1 MPPPEPGGAEVNSN
15 RERDRI
21 VLIGRDEDVSRLQA
35 AITGGR
41 LAPGALRLVRLEGPI
56 GAGKTALLSR
66 VLAEAPGRVLA
77 TRADRMF
84 SSGPLAAAR
93 VLLESLLHESLAR
106 LVEGAGPAQLAR
118 ACIQALGEEPVTIA
132 VDDAQWLDPSS
143 EEFFAAFLTAP
154 ARAPRVLVL
163 AHRPHQEPAAVLR
176 AARRAG
182 ASDEHLVVGA
192 LPETA
197 IRTLAE
203 GLPPHQARAVA
214 ASADGN
220 PLFAHVLISAFQ
232 RHPEARD
239 VSDVLDLARLG
250 PGAGL
255 AAAVADDIRSL
266 PDSARTVLR
275 GIAVLGRLDLPGLR
289 AVTGLDPDPVRAAL
303 EVLQR
308 HGLLAVTSTEALHPV
323 IRAGVYQDIPRDW
336 AVQAHRIAAAQPG
349 LDPLERAE
357 HLAFL
362 REHASDDEVGELVTA
377 ARQALGAAPA
387 TARRWLEPASAHR
400 RCPALE
406 LVLARAEMMCG
417 DTARAIERL
426 RSLAT
431 RSEHAGEAR
440 VLLAH
445 GLRMSGKPDEASALL
460 HDPGDENVD
469 PALLME
475 RVALASLVE
484 EPVPEDLLVRLA
496 AEGRRYTLAAAAFRT
511 ISLLVS
517 GRVPLAREAF
527 TGVLEGLHELPP
539 EELRDVL
546 DAAAAA
552 VWSGYILD
560 HTPAAIRLGT
570 RALRTA
576 RHFGRTTLLANL
588 GAALAFALIPA
599 GRLEDADAAAEQAV
613 EDAGRA
619 GTADLIG
626 MARTAQA
633 LSALWRRDESLMRL
647 RLEQLREAPL
657 PSVLW
662 WRRTVLSSRAR
673 TAALVGEAEPYAFT
687 PGPADGTAP
696 LRYADAA
703 TISFLAGDP
712 ATGVRLAQEGLALAD
727 AGGLESQGAL
737 LRTTLGEALLRGGQD
752 PATARSLLAQARES
766 YEQLAMPYPARRA
779 AAGQEEAER
788 LVRDS
793 AAGRLTPREL
803 EVARLVAEG
812 LSNQDI
818 AERLVISRRT
828 AEEHVSKV
836 LRKLGASSRVAV
848 ARMLPQP

>member
-1 MPPPEPGGAEVNSN
+1 M
-15 RERDRI
+15 
-21 VLIGRDEDVSRLQA
+21 LIGRDEDVSRLRA
-35 AITGGR
+35 AITAGQP
-41 LAPGALRLVRLEGPI
+41 APGTLRLVRLEGPI

-93 VLLESLLHESLAR
+93 ILLESLLHESLAR
-106 LVEGAGPAQLAR
+106 LVDEAGPAQLAR
-118 ACIQALGEEPVTIA
+118 ACIRALGEEPVTIA

-154 ARAPRVLVL
+154 ARAPRVLIL
-163 AHRPHQEPAAVLR
+163 AHRPYQEPAAVLR

-182 ASDEHLVVGA
+182 ATDEHLVVDA
-192 LPETA
+192 LPDAA
-197 IRTLAE
+197 IRTLAA

-232 RHPEARD
+232 RHPGARD

-275 GIAVLGRLDLPGLR
+275 GIAVLGRLDLPGLC
-289 AVTGLDPDPVRAAL
+289 AVTGLDPDPVRGAL

-336 AVQAHRIAAAQPG
+336 AVRAHRIAAAQPG

-362 REHASDDEVGELVTA
+362 REHANEEEVRELVTA
-377 ARQALGAAPA
+377 ARRALGAAPA

-417 DTARAIERL
+417 DTARAVERL
-426 RSLAT
+426 RPLVA

-445 GLRMSGKPDEASALL
+445 GLRMSGNPDEASALL
-460 HDPGDENVD
+460 HHPGNEDGD

-475 RVALASLVE
+475 LVALASLME

-496 AEGRRYTLAAAAFRT
+496 AAKGRRYTLAAAAFRT

-517 GRVPLAREAF
+517 GRAPLAREAF
-527 TGVLEGLHELPP
+527 TEVLEGLHELPP

-576 RHFGRTTLLANL
+576 RHYGRTTLLANL
-588 GAALAFALIPA
+588 GTALAFALIPA

-673 TAALVGEAEPYAFT
+673 TAALLGEAEPYVFT
-687 PGPADGTAP
+687 PGPPDGTAP

-703 TISFLAGDP
+703 TIAFLSGDP

-752 PATARSLLAQARES
+752 PAAARSLLAQARES

-788 LVRDS
+788 VVRDS